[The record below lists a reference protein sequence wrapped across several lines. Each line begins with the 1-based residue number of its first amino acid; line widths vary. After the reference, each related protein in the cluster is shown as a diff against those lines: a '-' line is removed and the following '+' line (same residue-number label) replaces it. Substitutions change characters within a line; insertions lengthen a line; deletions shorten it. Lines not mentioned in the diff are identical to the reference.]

1 MQDRVSERFDLAGFC
16 VRSPTPGQW
25 NFGDLVGKSWAVYTK
40 AENLNLSLVL
50 ASGGRMD
57 LLLNLLHADLRGR
70 KCRGVRPTSGD
81 GEAMFGGAAPGSALV
96 EYRWVDRSPAMMER
110 SVGRLDLSLVLSTS
124 ADFFGF
130 VL

>member
-57 LLLNLLHADLRGR
+57 LLLNLLHADLRGQKTAALGR
-70 KCRGVRPTSGD
+70 HRGMARPCL
-81 GEAMFGGAAPGSALV
+81 GGLPQVLHWLSIVGSIDPL
-96 EYRWVDRSPAMMER
+96 R
-110 SVGRLDLSLVLSTS
+110 
-124 ADFFGF
+124 
-130 VL
+130 